1 MHVQGAEIAS
11 LGVQLSDTES
21 QLESQCRAAQ
31 LAESA
36 LRAQLV
42 DAQRALSEA
51 CQAAHDREASL
62 GMQLRDARAELASEK
77 EQAGQRAEERA
88 QWARNTEASTAAL
101 NERIALLEGESAKA
115 KAAIADAL
123 VVKRDADAQASKAC
137 NKH

>member
-1 MHVQGAEIAS
+1 M
-11 LGVQLSDTES
+11 
-21 QLESQCRAAQ
+21 ESQCRAAQ

-62 GMQLRDARAELASEK
+62 DMQLRDARAELASEK